1 MRPPDVIAEVAVGD
15 PIEATAP
22 RAVAVV
28 STRRPRRITVGIVV
42 AVLWLLVLLVCALL
56 ADVLPFEDPTRIGLG
71 ASNEGPSWTHPF
83 GLDKLGRDQLSRL
96 VHGTRVSIAVGVLS
110 ATIAGLVGSTLGLI
124 AGFYSRISETLIM
137 GAMDIL
143 LAAPAL
149 VLVIVLTS
157 LMGPGVGNL
166 VLAISILAVP
176 AFARLARAQTL
187 ALRQRDFVKAARG
200 LGATNRRIIG
210 REIVPNLLSSV
221 FSYILITIAVAIVVE
236 GSLSFIGLGIAPDK
250 PSWGGMIAGG
260 RGDLDTAPHVSLIP
274 AAAMFVTVLAL
285 NRLGEHVQARS
296 GPGRRASS

>member
-1 MRPPDVIAEVAVGD
+1 MRPPDVIAEVADGD
-15 PIEATAP
+15 IVEATAP
-22 RAVAVV
+22 RAVAIV
-28 STRRPRRITVGIVV
+28 STRRPRRITVGIVL
-42 AVLWLLVLLVCALL
+42 ALLWLLVLLVCALL
-56 ADVLPFEDPTRIGLG
+56 ADVLPFEDPARIGLG
-71 ASNEGPSWTHPF
+71 ASNEGPSWAHPF

-96 VHGTRVSIAVGVLS
+96 VHGTRVSILVGVLS
-110 ATIAGLVGSTLGLI
+110 ATIAGLVGSTLGLA
-124 AGFYSRISETLIM
+124 AGFYGRLSETLIM
-137 GAMDIL
+137 GSMDIL

-187 ALRQRDFVKAARG
+187 ALKQRDFVKAARG

-236 GSLSFIGLGIAPDK
+236 GSLSFIGLGISPDK

-285 NRLGEHVQARS
+285 NRLGEYVQARA
-296 GPGRRASS
+296 GRGREASS